1 MSHTRAA
8 ALMVLVTFLWSLAG
22 VISRHLESAQSF
34 EITFWRSGFNAIALA
49 VALTWL
55 RGSRLW
61 RDLLA
66 AGREIWLSGLCWS
79 VMFTAFML
87 AITLTTVA
95 NVLVVMAIGPLLT
108 ALAARA
114 LLAHHL
120 PLRTWLAI
128 AGAGGGIGWMF
139 LDQVQAGTSLT
150 GSLVALAVPVAAAIN
165 WTVLQSVGHRAKTEP
180 RRARGQSSNAVA
192 ADEPSHNLPAHDLPT
207 QDMLPAVLVG
217 AIISAL
223 VTLPLAWPFQ
233 ATAHDL
239 GLLAFLG
246 AFQLALPCLLVV
258 RLTQILSGP
267 EISLLGLLEVLF
279 GVLWAWLGANE
290 VPSSAT
296 LLGATVVIAALA
308 SNAYAEYLGERNLK
322 TQTP

>member
-34 EITFWRSGFNAIALA
+34 EVTFWRSGFNALALA
-49 VALTWL
+49 GALTWL
-55 RGSRLW
+55 RGPRLW
-61 RDLLA
+61 RDLLGA
-66 AGREIWLSGLCWS
+66 RREIWLSGACWS
-79 VMFTAFML
+79 VMFTAFMV

-95 NVLVVMAIGPLLT
+95 NVLVVMASGPLLT
-108 ALAARA
+108 AFAARVV
-114 LLAHHL
+114 LAHRL
-120 PLRTWLAI
+120 PARTWLAI
-128 AGAGGGIGWMF
+128 TAAGGGIGWMF
-139 LDQVQAGTSLT
+139 FDQAQAGTSLT
-150 GSLVALAVPVAAAIN
+150 GSLVALAVPIAAAIN
-165 WTVLQSVGHRAKTEP
+165 WTVLQAVGHRTRLAS
-180 RRARGQSSNAVA
+180 A
-192 ADEPSHNLPAHDLPT
+192 PANDMKPGEAPP
-207 QDMLPAVLVG
+207 DMLPAVLVG
-217 AIISAL
+217 AIFSAL
-223 VTLPLAWPFQ
+223 VTLPLAWPLQ

-258 RLTQILSGP
+258 RLTQILPGP

-290 VPSSAT
+290 VPTGAT
-296 LLGATVVIAALA
+296 LLGGMVVITALA
-308 SNAYAEYLGERNLK
+308 GNAYAEFRGERPVK